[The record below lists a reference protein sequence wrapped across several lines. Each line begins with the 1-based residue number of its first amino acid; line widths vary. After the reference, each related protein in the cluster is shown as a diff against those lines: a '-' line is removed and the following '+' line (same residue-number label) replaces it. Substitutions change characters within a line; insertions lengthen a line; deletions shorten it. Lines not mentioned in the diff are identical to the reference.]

1 MVSALSSLGA
11 SQGYAQTALNPI
23 NQAAEKLNAQNTS
36 PTGFQ
41 EAAQNFGQIFDK
53 ADMAVTEL
61 SKGEGSA
68 QAVVEA
74 MAQAEMA
81 LQTAVT
87 IRDRVVEA
95 YQEILRMPV

>member
-1 MVSALSSLGA
+1 MASDLSALGA
-11 SQGYAQTALNPI
+11 LQGYGQVGRVPSEPSAPSENPI
-23 NQAAEKLNAQNTS
+23 ASAAKEFANTFDRADQAVAS
-36 PTGFQ
+36 
-41 EAAQNFGQIFDK
+41 
-53 ADMAVTEL
+53 MAR
-61 SKGEGSA
+61 GAGDA

-74 MAQAEMA
+74 MAQAELA